1 MANKAGTLLKKA
13 REEAKLTQTELAKK
27 ADCGLTPQDISEA
40 ERGLRQLTQ
49 TQLKKLASCLPV
61 TQAALLEAA
70 KADSDSGKKTAS
82 KKSETA
88 KGSGKSTPAKTIAGT
103 GKNTVTKKTPAAQTG
118 SKAKAS
124 SAAAKKT
131 ASAKEEELKLSAA
144 EKKLLT
150 LWRAADKDAREK
162 ALALLRGDAEKQEG
176 DGGLLG
182 SLLSSSVAAGAG
194 SVLADLANAAA
205 DKIFGGK

>member
-1 MANKAGTLLKKA
+1 MAGKAGSLLKKA
-13 REEAKLTQTELAKK
+13 REEAKLTQMELAKK

-70 KADSDSGKKTAS
+70 KADS
-82 KKSETA
+82 
-88 KGSGKSTPAKTIAGT
+88 GSGKA
-103 GKNTVTKKTPAAQTG
+103 
-118 SKAKAS
+118 
-124 SAAAKKT
+124 AAAKKT
-131 ASAKEEELKLSAA
+131 AAAKTASRTGTKAKTASTPAKKTPSAKEEESRLSAA

-150 LWRAADKDAREK
+150 LWRAADRDTREK
-162 ALALLRGDAEKQEG
+162 ALALLRGADDQEG
-176 DGGLLG
+176 NGGLLG
-182 SLLSSSVAAGAG
+182 SLLSSSAAAGAG

>member
-1 MANKAGTLLKKA
+1 MAGKAGSLLKKA

-40 ERGLRQLTQ
+40 ERGLKQLTQ

-61 TQAALLEAA
+61 TQSALLEAA
-70 KADSDSGKKTAS
+70 KADSGSGKAAAAKKTAAS
-82 KKSETA
+82 TKTAAAKKA
-88 KGSGKSTPAKTIAGT
+88 PADAKTASRTGT
-103 GKNTVTKKTPAAQTG
+103 
-118 SKAKAS
+118 KAKTAS
-124 SAAAKKT
+124 TAAKKT
-131 ASAKEEELKLSAA
+131 ASAKEEAIQLTAA
-144 EKKLLT
+144 EKKLLA
-150 LWRAADKDAREK
+150 LWRAADKDTREK
-162 ALALLRGDAEKQEG
+162 ALGLLRGDAEKQEG